1 MTIFNR
7 AFPAFVGLALL
18 AASFAPA
25 RAADVMGGADTCY
38 AAAFPR
44 EDGPIKELTAIY
56 RKREDIAVGVGIE
69 IEYTEW
75 DVPNEVFGVG
85 AGCTRSGRG
94 LRCSIDCDG
103 GSLTLA
109 LADDGRL
116 LLETQYIVTDSS
128 GEGTLLALKEESDGG
143 ELVGLFSLAP
153 RGKDAACQ
161 PHMTQT
167 FVALEAGDI
176 ANRVKDVEQRL
187 NTLGQLLELPDEVF
201 DETTKEAVTQFQ
213 QQYRLPVTGI
223 VDEQTSRLLAALV
236 RRGAGGGC

>member
-1 MTIFNR
+1 MTMFHR
-7 AFPAFVGLALL
+7 AFPAFMGLALL
-18 AASFAPA
+18 ASSFAPVLA
-25 RAADVMGGADTCY
+25 GDVMSGADTCY

-44 EDGPIKELTAIY
+44 EDGPIKELTVIY
-56 RKREDIAVGVGIE
+56 RKREDITAGVGID
-69 IEYTEW
+69 IQYTEW

-85 AGCTRSGRG
+85 AGCERSGRG
-94 LRCSIDCDG
+94 LRCSIECDG

-116 LLETQYIVTDSS
+116 LLETRYIVTDAS

-153 RGKDAACQ
+153 RGKDTACQ
-161 PHMTQT
+161 AQMTET
-167 FVALEAGDI
+167 FVALQAGDI

-201 DETTKEAVTQFQ
+201 DETTKKAVTQFQ
-213 QQYRLPVTGI
+213 RQYRLPATGI